1 LFGRKLRI
9 VDDVLRPDF
18 ADGDLAIDG
27 RRFVR
32 TDLVAV
38 EDERFVFWFFRF
50 WEASAEPKFDV
61 LDFVFLEE
69 LVQVVFWGVGAGFG
83 EERRRKEER
92 VEEECGEESK

>member
-9 VDDVLRPDF
+9 VDDVLCPDF

-27 RRFVR
+27 RRFVGF
-32 TDLVAV
+32 DPVAV

-69 LVQVVFWGVGAGFG
+69 LVQVVFFGGGAGGFG
-83 EERRRKEER
+83 EERRRDER
-92 VEEECGEESK
+92 GEEECGEELE